1 MRFHPD
7 VALALL
13 PRVDPGRLRAG
24 RAVGLR
30 DGAVLALIAAGL
42 TSVEIAALRASD
54 VTMIEGQV
62 HVAARRRGLTW
73 KAALPTE
80 LGSWLL
86 AWLSERR
93 LWGEAELVFTG
104 RGGGPFSLVGISR
117 VLHRYLTN
125 PPTRAKKKR
134 KKKKKAA
141 RRARATS
148 GIRRSRQEAAGPTAS
163 EPTRRPYVPL
173 RLKFTSHRPEPES
186 AG

>member
-13 PRVDPGRLRAG
+13 PKVDPGRERAG
-24 RAVGLR
+24 KAIGLR

-42 TSVEIAALRASD
+42 TSVEISALRASA
-54 VTMIEGQV
+54 VTVIDKQV
-62 HVAARRRGLTW
+62 HVATQRRGLTW

-86 AWLSERR
+86 AWISERR
-93 LWGEAELVFTG
+93 IWGEAELVFIG
-104 RGGGPFSLVGISR
+104 RRGGSFSLVGISR

-134 KKKKKAA
+134 KKKKAA
-141 RRARATS
+141 RRASATS
-148 GIRRSRQEAAGPTAS
+148 GTRRSRPKAPAASDPA
-163 EPTRRPYVPL
+163 RRPYVPL
-173 RLKFTSHRPEPES
+173 RLKFTSHWPGTES